1 MRYTGP
7 VTASPDPWGERLPR
21 RLGLWSTVAVLV
33 GSTIGSGIFR
43 TPAVV
48 AERAPELPI
57 FALAWALGGLVALAG
72 ALTIAELAAAIP
84 RSGGI
89 YVYIR
94 EAFGRL
100 PAFLL
105 GWAELLILRPSAYG
119 AVAITSAEYLWRLLG
134 VDGGAQLGPT
144 PLSRAQAA
152 AAAMI
157 VAVAAINARGVRLGA
172 IVQNISTVVKIA
184 ALLGLVIVG
193 IWATPTMAPAAAAAS
208 GAAKGTLAGFGLA
221 MVGILWAYDG
231 WCDAGFISGEVKDP
245 QRALPRAFILGTA
258 GVVAIYLAVNA
269 VYVSVVPLAEMAGA
283 PLIAATVAE
292 RLIGPIGQALIAA
305 AVMVST
311 FGTLN
316 GSMMTGPRVFFA
328 MAEDGLFFR
337 RIAAVHPRYGTPAAA
352 IGLSA
357 ALGVIYVSSQGFAQ
371 LAEGFVIGIWPFYAL
386 AVAAVFV
393 LRRRQPAL
401 PRPYRVFGYPWVPL
415 IFLVASVYL
424 LGSYALTEPGIFALN
439 VGVIGAGAPVYW
451 LWQRRAGRSRG
462 A

>member
-1 MRYTGP
+1 MSEAR
-7 VTASPDPWGERLPR
+7 DRWGERLPR

-48 AERAPELPI
+48 AERVPELPL
-57 FALAWALGGLVALAG
+57 FALAWALGGAVALAG
-72 ALTIAELAAAIP
+72 ALTIAELAAALP

-119 AVAITSAEYLWRLLG
+119 AVAITSSEYLWRLVGRDGAAL
-134 VDGGAQLGPT
+134 VGGAPVT
-144 PLSRAQAA
+144 RAQVT

-157 VAVAAINARGVRLGA
+157 AAVAAINARGVAAGA
-172 IVQNISTVVKIA
+172 WVQNVSTVVKIG
-184 ALLGLVIVG
+184 ALLGLVVLG
-193 IWATPTMAPAAAAAS
+193 LALAPALPGAAPAAG
-208 GAAKGTLAGFGLA
+208 GATALGAFGLA
-221 MVGILWAYDG
+221 MVGLLWAYDG

-258 GVVAIYLAVNA
+258 AVVALYLAANA
-269 VYVSVVPLAEMAGA
+269 VYVAVVPLGEMVGS
-283 PLIAATVAE
+283 PLIAADVAA
-292 RLIGPIGQALIAA
+292 RLVGPLGATAVAA

-316 GSMMTGPRVFFA
+316 GSMMTGPRVFYA

-337 RIAAVHPRYGTPAAA
+337 RIAAVHPTYGTPAAA

-357 ALGVIYVSSQGFAQ
+357 ALGVIYVSSQGFAA

-393 LRRRQPAL
+393 LRRRRPEL
-401 PRPYRVFGYPWVPL
+401 ERPYRVIGYPAVPIL
-415 IFLVASVYL
+415 FLAASIYL
-424 LGSYALTEPGIFALN
+424 LGSYALTEPRTFAVN
-439 VGVIGAGAPVYW
+439 VGVIAAGVPVYFGW
-451 LWQRRAGRSRG
+451 RRLGR
-462 A
+462 

>member
-1 MRYTGP
+1 MRYAGR
-7 VTASPDPWGERLPR
+7 VSASRDPWGERLPR

-48 AERAPELPI
+48 AERVPELPM
-57 FALAWALGGLVALAG
+57 FALAWVIGGVVALAG
-72 ALTIAELAAAIP
+72 ALTVAELAAAIP

-134 VDGGAQLGPT
+134 ADGAALLGTT
-144 PLSRAQAA
+144 PLSRAQAT

-157 VAVAAINARGVRLGA
+157 AAVAAINARGVRLGA
-172 IVQNISTVVKIA
+172 IVQNISTVVKIG

-193 IWATPTMAPAAAAAS
+193 VWAAPTIAPAAAAT
-208 GAAKGTLAGFGLA
+208 GATKGTLAGFGLA

-258 GVVAIYLAVNA
+258 GVVAIYLAANA
-269 VYVSVVPLAEMAGA
+269 VYVSVVPLAEMVGA

-292 RLIGPIGQALIAA
+292 RLIGPIGQAVIAA

-401 PRPYRVFGYPWVPL
+401 PRPYRVIGYPLVPL

-424 LGSYALTEPGIFALN
+424 LGSYALTEPGVFALN
-439 VGVIGAGAPVYW
+439 VGVIAAGAPVYW
-451 LWQRRAGRSRG
+451 WWRRRAR
-462 A
+462 